1 MASARR
7 VRVWDPLVRLFHWS
21 LVIAF
26 ATAFVTGDENETV
39 HAYAGYAV
47 AALVV
52 FRVIWGFVGT
62 KHARFSNFIYGPGT
76 GLAYLKGLLSR
87 KPAHYLSHNPLGG
100 WMVAALLLS
109 LAATCWT
116 GLEAYGA
123 KGKGP
128 LAGAMLNVVPQAH
141 ADEDAEADGGGD
153 EFWEE
158 LHEGCADFTLL
169 LVLLHLAGVIAGSI
183 LHRENLVRTMVTGWK
198 DAPPE

>member
-1 MASARR
+1 MPSAQR
-7 VRVWDPLVRLFHWS
+7 VQVWDPMVRLFHWS

-52 FRVIWGFVGT
+52 FRVIWGFIGT
-62 KHARFSNFIYGPGT
+62 KHARFSDFIYGPGVT
-76 GLAYLKGLLSR
+76 LAYLKGLVSG
-87 KPAHYLSHNPLGG
+87 KPAHYLGHNPLGG
-100 WMVAALLLS
+100 WMVVALLLS

-116 GLEAYGA
+116 GLEAYA
-123 KGKGP
+123 ADGKGP
-128 LAGAMLNVVPQAH
+128 LAGATLTVMPQAR
-141 ADEDAEADGGGD
+141 ADEDGKAAGGD

-158 LHEGCADFTLL
+158 LHESCADFTLL
-169 LVLLHLAGVIAGSI
+169 LVLLHLTGVIAASV
-183 LHRENLVRTMVTGWK
+183 LHRENLARAMVTGWK